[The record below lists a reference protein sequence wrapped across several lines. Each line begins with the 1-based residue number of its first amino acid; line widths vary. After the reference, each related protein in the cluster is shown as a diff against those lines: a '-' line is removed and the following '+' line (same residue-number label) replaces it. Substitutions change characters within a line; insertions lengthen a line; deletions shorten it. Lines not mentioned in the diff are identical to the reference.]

1 MKLSAL
7 GGFADNSLTVPFGQH
22 ISYPEGMDHSEF
34 KIGLEFFT
42 AAGTWRCTDIGT
54 RVITAIRI
62 DRVERVT
69 STSEGEQWTDHL
81 TREQAESEGWF
92 DGPPYAI
99 AESVFDEFDQE
110 GCSLDP
116 HEWDDD
122 KPAAAS
128 I

>member
-1 MKLSAL
+1 MPMRETFLSASTS
-7 GGFADNSLTVPFGQH
+7 AIVPRMKHDDF
-22 ISYPEGMDHSEF
+22 Y
-34 KIGLEFFT
+34 IGLEFYT
-42 AAGTWRCTDIGT
+42 EAGTWRCTDIGT

-69 STSEGEQWTDHL
+69 STGKGEHSTDVL

-92 DGPPYAI
+92 DGPPYAV
-99 AESVFDEFDQE
+99 AEIVFDEFDQE